1 MNNTP
6 ENTDEHFCFEKVK
19 RRICRLES
27 ISTFNIYESI
37 FCFKTYK
44 KSNIHK
50 ICFFDDMQM
59 YFIGRYFTNFLG

>member
-19 RRICRLES
+19 RRIRRLES
-27 ISTFNIYESI
+27 ISAFDIYESI
-37 FCFKTYK
+37 FCFKTYI

-50 ICFFDDMQM
+50 VCF
-59 YFIGRYFTNFLG
+59 L